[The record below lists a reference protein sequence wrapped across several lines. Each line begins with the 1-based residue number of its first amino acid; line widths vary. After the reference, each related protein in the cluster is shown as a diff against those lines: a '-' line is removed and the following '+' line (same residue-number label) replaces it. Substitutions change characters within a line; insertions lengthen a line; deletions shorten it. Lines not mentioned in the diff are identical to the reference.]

1 MFSKRIAID
10 LGTANVLVY
19 IPKRGIVINEPS
31 VVAIDDA
38 NTIVAIGA
46 EAKEMLGRTPD
57 TITASRPLRDGVIAD
72 YRITQAMIRHYI
84 NKVSGGWRLS
94 RPEVMV
100 CVPAGATSTERRAVI
115 DATLAAG
122 ARAAYIIREPVAA
135 AIGAGIPIASAAG
148 NMVVDIGGG
157 TTEIAILSLGGV
169 VAQHSIRVGGNRLD
183 NAIAEYIRRT
193 YGLAIGDRTAEHIK
207 VTLGSALML
216 TRDKSMEIR
225 GRDVLAGL
233 PKTITIRANEI
244 TGALND
250 ELEKILQ
257 AIRVVLEQTPP
268 ELSSDIIDRG
278 MVLTGGGA
286 LLQNLDKM
294 LTQITG
300 VPCVVAEEPLLC
312 VARGTGIALDNLEEY
327 NEASSRS
334 NNQLHQCQTTP
345 HIMTSPIKAALTAPR
360 PPPSC
365 PYGCSATPSCPMR
378 ANYACRTRLRSSRG
392 LPTSSPASSLPTVP
406 KPTPDVASPP
416 TKSASPNK

>member
-1 MFSKRIAID
+1 MFSRRIAID
-10 LGTANVLVY
+10 LGTANILVY
-19 IPKRGIVINEPS
+19 VPKRGIVVNEPS
-31 VVAIDDA
+31 VVAIDDQ
-38 NTIVAIGA
+38 NKIVAIGA

-57 TITASRPLRDGVIAD
+57 SITASRPLRDGVIAD
-72 YRITQAMIRHYI
+72 YRITSAMIRHYI
-84 NKVSGGWRLS
+84 GKVSGGFRLTK
-94 RPEVMV
+94 PDVMV

-183 NAIAEYIRRT
+183 SAIADHIRRN
-193 YGLAIGDRTAEHIK
+193 YGLAIGDRTAEKIK
-207 VTLGSALML
+207 QEIGSALLL
-216 TRDKSMEIR
+216 TKDRNMEIR
-225 GRDVLAGL
+225 GRDIIAGL
-233 PKTITIRANEI
+233 PKTISISSNEI
-244 TGALND
+244 TAAITP
-250 ELEKILQ
+250 ELEKIIQ

-286 LLQNLDKM
+286 LLKNLDKM
-294 LTQITG
+294 LTGVTG

-327 NEASSRS
+327 RRS
-334 NNQLHQCQTTP
+334 LV
-345 HIMTSPIKAALTAPR
+345 SVR
-360 PPPSC
+360 
-365 PYGCSATPSCPMR
+365 
-378 ANYACRTRLRSSRG
+378 
-392 LPTSSPASSLPTVP
+392 
-406 KPTPDVASPP
+406 
-416 TKSASPNK
+416 

>member
-1 MFSKRIAID
+1 
-10 LGTANVLVY
+10 
-19 IPKRGIVINEPS
+19 
-31 VVAIDDA
+31 
-38 NTIVAIGA
+38 
-46 EAKEMLGRTPD
+46 
-57 TITASRPLRDGVIAD
+57 
-72 YRITQAMIRHYI
+72 
-84 NKVSGGWRLS
+84 
-94 RPEVMV
+94 
-100 CVPAGATSTERRAVI
+100 VPAGATSTERRAVI

-183 NAIAEYIRRT
+183 AAIADYIRRT
-193 YGLAIGDRTAEHIK
+193 YGLAIGDRTAEIIK
-207 VTLGSALML
+207 MQLGTALML
-216 TRDKSMEIR
+216 TRDRSMEIR
-225 GRDVLAGL
+225 GRDIIAGL
-233 PKTITIRANEI
+233 PKTISIRANEI
-244 TGALND
+244 TGALTD

-294 LTQITG
+294 LTQVTG

-327 NEASSRS
+327 KRS
-334 NNQLHQCQTTP
+334 L
-345 HIMTSPIKAALTAPR
+345 
-360 PPPSC
+360 
-365 PYGCSATPSCPMR
+365 
-378 ANYACRTRLRSSRG
+378 
-392 LPTSSPASSLPTVP
+392 
-406 KPTPDVASPP
+406 VAV
-416 TKSASPNK
+416 K